1 MSKYLLELGVEE
13 LPWGLID
20 SLLSQIK
27 TNLENNLKEENVSFS
42 NIITNYT
49 PRRLVFVINDISE
62 IQPTI
67 TKKIQGPPEKIAFD
81 SEGKPTL
88 ALSSFVK
95 KNDVDISEIKTET
108 LDNGEKK
115 IFVEKTIQGKNIS
128 EILPAILPDCVLK
141 IQGSHFM
148 RWAELDE
155 RFSRPIRW
163 IVSLFDN
170 KHIPVEICNIKSST
184 VSRAHRFAKEKTVNI
199 TSVDDYEKLLEEHNV
214 IIDAQKRKEL
224 IIQKTKELAN
234 SIGAKVVIK
243 NELLQEVTNIVE
255 WVNPVLGEFDKK
267 YLEVPSEVIV
277 TVMATHQRYFPLY
290 DSNNKLMNY
299 FITVANYLGE
309 DTSNIKNGNER
320 VIKARLDDAIFFYN
334 EDTKHKLDT
343 KIEALK
349 GMTFQK
355 GLGTLYDKVQRM
367 VSLSSYI
374 AEELKLDN
382 QTKSDIERAA
392 LLAKADLTTSLVF
405 EFTELQGV
413 IGSHYALL
421 SGEKENISRAIEEH
435 YYPLVSDG
443 DLPSDIIGQIVS
455 IADKIDTICAV
466 FALNKIPTGSND
478 PLAVRRAAIGIL
490 QIIMQKKLNINL
502 MDLID
507 KTIEKFNIEIKDKAK
522 LKSMIIEFI
531 IQRLKG
537 ILGAKYEQN
546 YIDAVLSSKCSLCDL
561 NDTVN
566 RLEILYKLKTDSE
579 FEKIL
584 TSQNRVYKLLK
595 NFDEKSFNIDR
606 TYFKE
611 NIEEKLFDKLNIAK
625 NIENYDDLIKNY
637 IELSPVLEEF
647 FEKVMVN
654 DKDEKI
660 KNNRLSL
667 LFLTN
672 NIYLKLADFS
682 KI

>member
-27 TNLENNLKEENVSFS
+27 TNLEKTLSEENVSFS
-42 NIITNYT
+42 KITTDYT

-62 IQPTI
+62 VQPTI
-67 TKKIQGPPEKIAFD
+67 TKKIQGPPYKIAFD
-81 SEGKPTL
+81 EKGNPTL
-88 ALSSFVK
+88 ALQSFAK
-95 KNDVDISEIKTET
+95 KNDVSVQDIKTET
-108 LDNGEKK
+108 LENGEKK
-115 IFVEKTIQGKNIS
+115 VFIEKTVQGKNIA

-141 IQGSHFM
+141 IQGTHFM

-199 TSVDDYEKLLEEHNV
+199 TSVDEYETLLEKHNV
-214 IIDAQKRKEL
+214 IINSQKRKEL
-224 IIQKTKELAN
+224 IVQKTKELAS
-234 SIGAKVVIK
+234 SIGAEVVIK
-243 NELLQEVTNIVE
+243 DELLQEVTNIVE

-267 YLEVPSEVIV
+267 YLAVPSEVIV

-290 DSNNKLMNY
+290 DENNKLMNY
-299 FITVANYLGE
+299 FITVANYLG
-309 DTSNIKNGNER
+309 DDISNIKNGNER

-334 EDTKHKLDT
+334 EDTKNKLDT
-343 KIEALK
+343 KTDALK

-355 GLGTLYDKVQRM
+355 GLGTLYDKVQRII
-367 VSLSSYI
+367 SLSDYI
-374 AEELKLDN
+374 ADELKLDN
-382 QTKSDIERAA
+382 QTRADIERAA
-392 LLAKADLTTSLVF
+392 SLAKTDLTTSLVF

-413 IGSHYALL
+413 IGAHYGAL
-421 SGEKENISRAIEEH
+421 SGEKPNVCKAIEEH

-443 DLPSDIIGQIVS
+443 DLPSDIVGQVVS

-466 FALNKIPTGSND
+466 FALDKIPTGSND

-502 MDLID
+502 TDLIE
-507 KTIEKFNIEIKDKAK
+507 KTIDKFNIEIKDKNK
-522 LKSMIIEFI
+522 LKTMIIEFV

-537 ILGAKYEQN
+537 ILASKYEQN
-546 YIDAVLSSKCSLCDL
+546 YIDAVLSSKCPLCDL

-566 RLEILYKLKTDSE
+566 RLDILHKFKTNE
-579 FEKIL
+579 NFEKIL

-595 NFDEKSFNIDR
+595 NFDEKSFNINKE
-606 TYFKE
+606 YFKE
-611 NIEEKLFDKLNIAK
+611 DIETKLFEKLSSVKEITDY
-625 NIENYDDLIKNY
+625 EELIRNY
-637 IELSPVLEEF
+637 IELSPILTEF

-654 DKDEKI
+654 DKDENI

-667 LFLTN
+667 MFLTN